1 VIIKNLRLNQLTPE
15 GFAWYLRVLDS
26 VDARDIVTYASYLS
40 EDTSAQVNN
49 IGPVTGRQNVVNAL
63 TPVWLGFG
71 GLEHDLR
78 VIVGDD
84 TSFAVEAVN
93 RYTLWDGTQVFVN
106 ATAFYDRAADGLVKA
121 VRMYG
126 DMSKVTAGAPAK
138 PDAAK

>member
-1 VIIKNLRLNQLTPE
+1 MIIKNLRINQLTPDA
-15 GFAWYLRVLDS
+15 FAWYLRVLDA
-26 VDARDIVTYASYLS
+26 VDARDILTYASCLS
-40 EDTSAQVNN
+40 ENTSAQVNN
-49 IGPVTGRQNVVNAL
+49 IGPVTGRQNVVDAL

-78 VIVGDD
+78 VILGND

-106 ATAFYDRAADGLVKA
+106 ATAFYDRDAGGLVKA

-126 DMSKVTAGAPAK
+126 DMSKVTAGAPPHPAT
-138 PDAAK
+138 AS